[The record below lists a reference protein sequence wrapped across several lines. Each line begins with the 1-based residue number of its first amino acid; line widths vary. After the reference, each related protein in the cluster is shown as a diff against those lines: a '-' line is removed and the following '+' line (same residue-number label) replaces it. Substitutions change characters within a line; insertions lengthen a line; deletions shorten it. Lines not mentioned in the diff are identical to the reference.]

1 MPHADTG
8 RIVTVQGSIAPD
20 TLGRTLMHEHLKIDF
35 LAVPAEQQPSHS
47 LAFQPETFGSR
58 WFEPLQPANA
68 YEARRNSY
76 SLKATLQM
84 VDEGQAIA
92 AMDEYR
98 QAGGQALVELTPIG
112 VGRDPEL
119 LSRVSERTGIH
130 VVMGTGYYVN
140 DLHPP
145 GLAEMSEGAIA
156 EAILADIHEG
166 SGPGRIRPGI
176 IGEIG
181 LVWPVHPVEER
192 VLRAAVRCQRET
204 GMLLTIH
211 PGRNT
216 AAPMD
221 AIRIVEAAGGDPTRT
236 IICHLDRTI
245 FTDEAFLELAR
256 TGCYLEQD
264 LFGLESSYYPL
275 SDIDMP
281 NDAMRLDRIL
291 MLMER
296 GYLEKVLI
304 SEDIDNISR
313 HTAFGGEGYH
323 HILTRVVP
331 VMRRKGMS
339 EAEIDQILIGNPRQ
353 ALTIR

>member
-1 MPHADTG
+1 MPHAAKG
-8 RIVTVQGSIAPD
+8 LIQTVRGPIAPD
-20 TLGRTLMHEHLKIDF
+20 ALGRTMMHEHLKIDF

-47 LAFQPETFGSR
+47 LAFQPETFGAA
-58 WFEPLQPANA
+58 WHAPLQPSNA

-76 SLKATLQM
+76 SLEATLRM

-92 AMDEYR
+92 AMVEYH
-98 QAGGQALVELTPIG
+98 AHGGRALVELTPIG
-112 VGRDPEL
+112 VGRDPSL
-119 LSRVSERTGIH
+119 LRRVSERTGVH

-145 GLAEMSEGAIA
+145 GLAEWSEGAIA

-166 SGPGRIRPGI
+166 SGEPAVRPGI

-181 LVWPVHPVEER
+181 LVWPVHPVEAR
-192 VLRAAVRCQRET
+192 VLSAAVRCQRET

-211 PGRNT
+211 PGRHPE
-216 AAPMD
+216 APMD
-221 AIRIVEAAGGDPTRT
+221 AIRRVEKAGGDPTRT

-245 FTDEAFLELAR
+245 FTDTDFMALAR

-275 SDIDMP
+275 AEIDMP
-281 NDAMRLDRIL
+281 NDATRIDRIR
-291 MLMER
+291 MLMAA
-296 GYLEKVLI
+296 GHLDQVLI

-331 VMRRKGMS
+331 MMRRKGMS
-339 EAEIDQILIGNPRQ
+339 QGEIDHILVANPAR
-353 ALTIR
+353 ALTIL

>member
-1 MPHADTG
+1 MPHPDTG
-8 RIVTVQGSIAPD
+8 KIVTVRGPIAPSE
-20 TLGRTLMHEHLKIDF
+20 LGSTLMHEHLKIDF
-35 LAVPAEQQPSHS
+35 LAVPAEEQPSHS
-47 LAFQPETFGSR
+47 LAFQPETFGAG
-58 WFEPLQPANA
+58 WHAPLGPSNA

-84 VDEGQAIA
+84 VSEEDAVA
-92 AMDEYR
+92 AMREYH
-98 QAGGQALVELTPIG
+98 AHGGRALVELTPIG
-112 VGRDPEL
+112 VGRDPAL
-119 LSRVSERTGIH
+119 LRRVSERTGVH

-145 GLAEMSEGAIA
+145 GLAEKSEDEIA
-156 EAILADIHEG
+156 EAILADIHTG
-166 SGPGRIRPGI
+166 TAGIRPGI

-211 PGRNT
+211 PGRHP

-221 AIRIVEAAGGDPTRT
+221 AIRIVEKAGGDPTRT

-245 FTDEAFLELAR
+245 FTDADFLSLAR

-275 SDIDMP
+275 AGIDMP
-281 NDAMRLDRIL
+281 NDALRIDRIQ
-291 MLMER
+291 MLMEK
-296 GYLEKVLI
+296 GHLDQVII

-313 HTAFGGEGYH
+313 HTAYGGEGYH
-323 HILTRVVP
+323 HILARVVP

-339 EAEIDQILIGNPRQ
+339 QAEIDRILIGTPAR
-353 ALTIR
+353 ALRIR

>member
-192 VLRAAVRCQRET
+192 VLRAAVR
-204 GMLLTIH
+204 
-211 PGRNT
+211 
-216 AAPMD
+216 
-221 AIRIVEAAGGDPTRT
+221 
-236 IICHLDRTI
+236 
-245 FTDEAFLELAR
+245 
-256 TGCYLEQD
+256 
-264 LFGLESSYYPL
+264 
-275 SDIDMP
+275 
-281 NDAMRLDRIL
+281 
-291 MLMER
+291 
-296 GYLEKVLI
+296 
-304 SEDIDNISR
+304 
-313 HTAFGGEGYH
+313 
-323 HILTRVVP
+323 
-331 VMRRKGMS
+331 
-339 EAEIDQILIGNPRQ
+339 
-353 ALTIR
+353 

>member
-1 MPHADTG
+1 MPHSDKG
-8 RIVTVQGSIAPD
+8 KIVTVRGPIAPSE
-20 TLGRTLMHEHLKIDF
+20 LGATLMHEHLIIDF

-47 LAFQPETFGSR
+47 LAFQPETFGAG
-58 WFEPLQPANA
+58 WHAPLGPSNA

-84 VDEGQAIA
+84 VSEEDAVV
-92 AMDEYR
+92 AMREYH
-98 QAGGQALVELTPIG
+98 AHGGRALVELTPIG
-112 VGRDPEL
+112 VGRDPAL
-119 LSRVSERTGIH
+119 LRSVSERTGVH
-130 VVMGTGYYVN
+130 VIMGTGYYVN

-145 GLAEMSEGAIA
+145 GLSEKSESEIA
-156 EAILADIHEG
+156 EAILADIHTG
-166 SGPGRIRPGI
+166 TDGIRPGI

-204 GMLLTIH
+204 GLGLTIH
-211 PGRNT
+211 PGRHP
-216 AAPMD
+216 AAPMH
-221 AIRIVEAAGGDPTRT
+221 AIRIVEQAGGDPTRT

-245 FTDEAFLELAR
+245 FTDADFLALAK

-275 SDIDMP
+275 AEIDMP
-281 NDAMRLDRIL
+281 NDAMRIDRIL
-291 MLMER
+291 MLMEK
-296 GYLEKVLI
+296 GHLDQVII

-313 HTAFGGEGYH
+313 HTAYGGEGYH
-323 HILTRVVP
+323 HILARVVP

-339 EAEIDQILIGNPRQ
+339 QAEIDRILIGTPAR
-353 ALTIR
+353 ALTIQ

>member
-1 MPHADTG
+1 MPHADRG
-8 RIVTVQGSIAPD
+8 KIVTVQGPIAPSD
-20 TLGRTLMHEHLKIDF
+20 LGTTLMHEHLKIDF

-47 LAFQPETFGSR
+47 LAYDPATFGAR
-58 WFEPLQPANA
+58 WHEPLTPANA

-84 VDEGQAIA
+84 VDEDDAVR
-92 AMDEYR
+92 AMEEYR
-98 QAGGQALVELTPIG
+98 SHGGRSLVELTPIG
-112 VGRDPEL
+112 VGRDPAL
-119 LSRVSERTGIH
+119 LRRVSERTGVH

-145 GLAEMSEGAIA
+145 GLAQRSEAEIA
-156 EAILADIHEG
+156 DAILADIHEG
-166 SGPGRIRPGI
+166 TGTPAVRPGI

-181 LVWPVHPVEER
+181 LVWPVHPVEAR
-192 VLRAAVRCQRET
+192 VLRAAARCQRLT
-204 GMLLTIH
+204 GLLLTIH
-211 PGRNT
+211 PGRNPE
-216 AAPMD
+216 APMD
-221 AIRIVEAAGGDPTRT
+221 AIRIVEEAGGDPTRT

-245 FTDEAFLELAR
+245 FTDQAFLDLAR

-275 SDIDMP
+275 AEIDMP
-281 NDAMRLDRIL
+281 NDAMRIDRIL
-291 MLMER
+291 MLMEK
-296 GYLEKVLI
+296 GYLDRVLI

-313 HTAFGGEGYH
+313 HTTYGGEGYH

-339 EAEIDQILIGNPRQ
+339 QAEIDRILIGNPAR
-353 ALTIR
+353 ALTIV